1 MSTPATTV
9 ATDPRTAA
17 VGDSLPEQHHEP
29 TTVQI
34 FRYSAATSNTHRIH
48 YDKDYA
54 ATEGYPGI
62 LVQSHLHGALV
73 TRLLTDWTR
82 PAGGRLTRLALSIRR
97 YAVPGDDLLCRATVT
112 AIAEDDTGRTI
123 ELDVAE
129 ARPADDAVCAPGT
142 ATVWVPL
149 AGSAS

>member
-1 MSTPATTV
+1 MSDTTAV

-17 VGDSLPEQHHEP
+17 VGDALPEQRHRL

-73 TRLLTDWTR
+73 TRLLTDWVR
-82 PAGGRLTRLALSIRR
+82 PQGGRLTRLALSIRR
-97 YAVPGDDLLCRATVT
+97 YAIPGQELICRATVT
-112 AIAEDDTGRTI
+112 GVAEDQAGRTI

-129 ARPADDAVCAPGT
+129 VRPADDAVCAPGT

-149 AGSAS
+149 DGAAA